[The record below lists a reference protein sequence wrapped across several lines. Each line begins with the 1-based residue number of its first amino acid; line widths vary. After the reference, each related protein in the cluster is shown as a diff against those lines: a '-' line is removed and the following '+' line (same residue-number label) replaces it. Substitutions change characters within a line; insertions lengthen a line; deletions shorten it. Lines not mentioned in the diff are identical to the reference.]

1 MLEQQYLARPN
12 FRLCQ
17 CVDGGDVAAVKRA
30 SSGAYSIT
38 FILYSSG
45 RKSQYLLV
53 GFLQHKSEY
62 ILFEVKKKKKK
73 YKRREGIFLKDLV
86 RGAEISLTKDIFLFG
101 TILKVGRAKLVTRAH
116 KILPLGTS

>member
-1 MLEQQYLARPN
+1 M
-12 FRLCQ
+12 
-17 CVDGGDVAAVKRA
+17 
-30 SSGAYSIT
+30 
-38 FILYSSG
+38 
-45 RKSQYLLV
+45 
-53 GFLQHKSEY
+53 
-62 ILFEVKKKKKK
+62 K